1 MVYILGFFCFLLLIG
16 LAFLIYI
23 LILKLINKLF
33 LKDRKIDFKE
43 FFIGWCIVFVI
54 NLFAVF
60 TDTPFAIGLKVSP
73 YSDGGETSRYYSLGY
88 IVTVRKAL
96 FPEHSPYPKPTSVYF
111 FNFEIDEY

>member
-43 FFIGWCIVFVI
+43 FFIGWCIVFII
-54 NLFAVF
+54 NLFAVV
-60 TDTPFAIGLKVSP
+60 TDKPFAIGLKVSP

-88 IVTVRKAL
+88 IVTVVD
-96 FPEHSPYPKPTSVYF
+96 PYIDSSNMPTSVYF
-111 FNFEIDEY
+111 FNLDLKNK